1 MTDFANL
8 AIKVDSTEAGDAARD
23 LDRLTASGKRADDA
37 VDRLGATAAQS
48 GNQMRGAGRAAA
60 DYAAAAQMAAR
71 QTTQMGEAGKLTA
84 FQARNM
90 AFQFQDL
97 GVQFAMAAQSSQPL
111 KMSLMALAMQ
121 GPQITSIM
129 NEAGMSAGQLAKNMG
144 AGALNFAK
152 AHPILVGLTAAIGV
166 AAGAMKLFTAEIEKS
181 AELDEFVKGLG
192 LTKDEMEKLGP
203 VGITA
208 GDAFRGLWQTIKEGL
223 GLEVDFA
230 SIRDFAVN
238 AFKTML
244 KAGQIGAAGIY
255 AAFVG
260 TYRGIVA
267 VWPMLPKVM
276 GEAAI
281 GAANLA
287 IAALER
293 LVNTA
298 LQGLGRMIAAVNP
311 ILGAAGMAV
320 INAIGGVS
328 LGRISNPFSGAGANA
343 GAAFANG
350 YKQAFGEAMG
360 GMDGFMDKW
369 AENTEAAAKERLS
382 KSAEDIIDDRSA
394 RKGGAKAGKAAGE
407 AAADAFAKE
416 FAKMQS
422 DSMAGLMRQSTMRE
436 EATAAQLRSDLDD
449 LNADLIKNQKERTQ
463 GALDEAAAYARM
475 NDQLRELVNS
485 LDQLG
490 GIGSTLGDLGAFVVG
505 ARTGDF
511 SGARGPAGYLAQTL
525 FTDFGPD
532 GKRVLNKVGQDFRDA
547 LDKVFGEN
555 GAFER
560 ILQNAGAGAAIG
572 GMVFNSNNMAAQ
584 NGATIGGAFGE
595 ATFKKLAPKLFSKL
609 GDFAGPL
616 GTLAGSLLG
625 GIIGGLF
632 GKRPRGSGSVSNTG
646 YSSSA
651 NDAGVGQ
658 SLDSFGMGLQSSIA
672 NIAQQLGGTVG
683 AYSIGIGQYKDY
695 YQVSGAA
702 NDPRLGGT
710 YFGKKSSSALYDG
723 QDAGAAMRAAIAGAI
738 AQGALQGIS
747 AGAQALL
754 KSGKDIEAQLAK
766 ALKFQGVFDE
776 LKATTDPL
784 GAALDEINKRF
795 TELRTIFA
803 EAGASAEEYAQ
814 LEQLLALK
822 RAEAQDQARQTM
834 LDKVRDPI
842 EMQIRILE
850 LLGREEDALAASRLL
865 EIAGIKGALQPLQ
878 AMIYQL
884 EDARK
889 VIDTFEPL
897 AEDLKKFR
905 NELLGGEGEQSF
917 GYLAAQFRSIAQA
930 AANGD
935 ATALA
940 NLRGAGSAYLDAARL
955 NAGSDL
961 EYRRALGMVL
971 SGVDKGIF
979 AADAQVDYAQAQ
991 IDAINNSADIMERLR
1006 ADLTTLQTQVVEN
1019 TGVVARMW
1027 QRFEVNGLP
1036 VITNADE
1043 PIQVEI
1049 VG

>member
-23 LDRLTASGKRADDA
+23 LGQLTRAGAQAEQA
-37 VDRLGATAAQS
+37 VDKLGATSAQT

-60 DYAAAAQMAAR
+60 DYAAAAQAAAR
-71 QTTQMGEAGKLTA
+71 QTTQVGEAGKLTA

-97 GVQFAMAAQSSQPL
+97 GLQLAMAAQSSEPL
-111 KMSLMALAMQ
+111 RMSMMALAMQ
-121 GPQITSIM
+121 GPQITAIM
-129 NEAGMSAGQLAKNMG
+129 SEAGMSAGQLAKQMVTG
-144 AGALNFAK
+144 AGAFLMAN
-152 AHPILVGLTAAIGV
+152 PIIAATAAVVGVAAAAIGFMTSEINKNAETQV
-166 AAGAMKLFTAEIEKS
+166 TWGDTAMGVWDAARAYLSDKLNAAFEYFGTTAEE
-181 AELDEFVKGLG
+181 VWKGVVHVA
-192 LTKDEMEKLGP
+192 K
-203 VGITA
+203 
-208 GDAFRGLWQTIKEGL
+208 W
-223 GLEVDFA
+223 
-230 SIRDFAVN
+230 AVN
-238 AFKTML
+238 WI
-244 KAGQIGAAGIY
+244 IGGMTLIPRAAM
-255 AAFVG
+255 AAFSTIG
-260 TYRGIVA
+260 
-267 VWPMLPKVM
+267 P
-276 GEAAI
+276 AI
-281 GAANLA
+281 GDGFYSGVNLAIRALNWLIRKAYEAANLSRVA
-287 IAALER
+287 FNFLLPKEFQ
-293 LVNTA
+293 LPKLTA
-298 LQGLGRMIAAVNP
+298 PQIDEVANEYA
-311 ILGAAGMAV
+311 
-320 INAIGGVS
+320 
-328 LGRISNPFSGAGANA
+328 GAG
-343 GAAFANG
+343 
-350 YKQAFGEAMG
+350 KVFGEAMLG
-360 GMDGFMDKW
+360 ALSDTVNRDYIG
-369 AENTEAAAKERLS
+369 EAASYISPFAQKRAK
-382 KSAEDIIDDRSA
+382 DRIA
-394 RKGGAKAGKAAGE
+394 KDAKKGGAEAGRTAGKAAAEAYNDTLGE
-407 AAADAFAKE
+407 ELAA
-416 FAKMQS
+416 MQA
-422 DSMAGLMRQSTMRE
+422 DSMAGLMRQATMRE
-436 EATAAQLRSDLDD
+436 EVWEAQLRGDLDD
-449 LNADLIKNQKERTQ
+449 LNADLIKNQKERTR
-463 GALDEAAAYARM
+463 GAEEEAAAYARM
-475 NDQLRELVNS
+475 NDQLRELVTQ

-490 GIGSTLGDLGAFVVG
+490 GFGRTLGDLGAAVYG
-505 ARTGDF
+505 IRTGDY
-511 SGARGPAGYLAQTL
+511 SGVRGPAGIILQQL
-525 FTDFGPD
+525 GGISWSKTDANGDRTINRLGEEFS
-532 GKRVLNKVGQDFRDA
+532 KVLT
-547 LDKVFGEN
+547 KVFGEN
-555 GAFER
+555 GSFTN
-560 ILQNAGAGAAIG
+560 LLLNAGVGVATGQVLFG
-572 GMVFNSNNMAAQ
+572 QDNKAAQ
-584 NGATIGGAFGE
+584 IGGAIG
-595 ATFKKLAPKLFSKL
+595 AV
-609 GDFAGPL
+609 
-616 GTLAGSLLG
+616 AGSFLPIPG
-625 GIIGGLF
+625 GQFIGSLIGSTIGSMF

-646 YSSSA
+646 MSTSA

-658 SLDSFGMGLQSSIA
+658 SLDSFGLGLQSSLS
-672 NIAQQLGGTVG
+672 NIAQQLGGSVG

-695 YQVSGAA
+695 FQVSSSA
-702 NDPRLGGT
+702 NDPRLGGS

-738 AQGALQGIS
+738 TQGALQGIS

-795 TELRTIFA
+795 TELRAIFA

-822 RAEAQDQARQTM
+822 RQEAQDQARQAM
-834 LDKVRDPI
+834 VDKVRDPI
-842 EMQIRILE
+842 EMQIRLLE

-865 EIAGIKGALQPLQ
+865 ELAGIKGALQPLQ

-1043 PIQVEI
+1043 PIQVQ
-1049 VG
+1049 VVPL